1 MSNDELVSI
10 IVPIYNGE
18 AFISDCVESLIEQ
31 TYKNIEIILINDGST
46 DGTLKKIENFKK
58 KDKRIIVISQ
68 KNSGVSES
76 RNNGIKKSKGKY
88 ITFVDSD
95 DTVKKNYIEYLV
107 DLIMKNDADIALTR
121 KPLKFNSKTNV
132 ELLDIAEDKIEIF
145 DGIRAANEMLLYKI
159 VISSW
164 NKMFDRKLLNKNK
177 IIFNKCLSFGEGF
190 EFVINAFLCANKVVI
205 GNKKIYNYRVDNK
218 NSVMTK
224 FSRKLVTGSIDSQN
238 SIYELINKKIR
249 INKKYELLIK
259 SWKYSFWHTNCD
271 CFNTIIGTNSKKEN
285 IDLYKYTKKNCK
297 KFSLHS
303 IQCDITNKEK
313 VKSLMYFVSPVITA
327 KIINKFRIRKY
338 TKKIRSCKD
347 D

>member
-190 EFVINAFLCANKVVI
+190 EFV
-205 GNKKIYNYRVDNK
+205 R
-218 NSVMTK
+218 
-224 FSRKLVTGSIDSQN
+224 RKL
-238 SIYELINKKIR
+238 
-249 INKKYELLIK
+249 
-259 SWKYSFWHTNCD
+259 
-271 CFNTIIGTNSKKEN
+271 
-285 IDLYKYTKKNCK
+285 
-297 KFSLHS
+297 
-303 IQCDITNKEK
+303 
-313 VKSLMYFVSPVITA
+313 
-327 KIINKFRIRKY
+327 
-338 TKKIRSCKD
+338 
-347 D
+347 